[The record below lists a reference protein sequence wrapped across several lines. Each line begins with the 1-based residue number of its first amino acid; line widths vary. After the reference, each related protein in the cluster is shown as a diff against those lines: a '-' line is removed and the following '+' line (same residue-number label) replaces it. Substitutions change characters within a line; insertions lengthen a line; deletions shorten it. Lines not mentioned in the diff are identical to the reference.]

1 MKTFLIFVVLYT
13 INTGW
18 ASNSLSS
25 FETDYCTNY
34 KEGTK
39 TQPELW
45 KHCCLIHDMH
55 FWAGG
60 NKQNRYDSDVELKS
74 CIEETGSPYVARLMY
89 MAVRAG
95 SYSPI
100 KYSNKKW
107 NHGWKGRATF
117 ESLTNEDIDQLE
129 MELTT
134 GNYDYISVDIKNNFI
149 NTLRSRLE

>member
-1 MKTFLIFVVLYT
+1 MKALLTIVFLFVFTTVWAGNTVTFFQ
-13 INTGW
+13 
-18 ASNSLSS
+18 
-25 FETDYCTNY
+25 TDYCTNY
-34 KEGTK
+34 KEGTRS
-39 TQPELW
+39 QPDLW

-107 NHGWKGRATF
+107 NHGWKGRPAF
-117 ESLTNEDIDQLE
+117 QSLTTEDIDQVE
-129 MELTT
+129 SELTT
-134 GNYDYISVDIKNNFI
+134 SNYDYISVDLKNHFI
-149 NTLRSRLE
+149 NKLRSRLE

>member
-1 MKTFLIFVVLYT
+1 MKMFLIFSFFFV
-13 INTGW
+13 IHASW
-18 ASNSLSS
+18 AADILTPMQ
-25 FETDYCTNY
+25 TDYCTNY
-34 KEGTK
+34 KEGTR
-39 TQPELW
+39 TQPDLW

-107 NHGWKGRATF
+107 NHGWKERPTYK
-117 ESLTNEDIDQLE
+117 SLTNEDIDQIE
-129 MELTT
+129 SELS
-134 GNYDYISVDIKNNFI
+134 NDKYDYVSSELKIHFI

>member
-1 MKTFLIFVVLYT
+1 MKTFLT
-13 INTGW
+13 ILLMFTLNTAW
-18 ASNSLSS
+18 AGNSLSS
-25 FETDYCTNY
+25 FETDFCTNY
-34 KEGTK
+34 KEGTRS
-39 TQPELW
+39 QPDLW
-45 KHCCLIHDMH
+45 KHCCLVHDMH

-89 MAVRAG
+89 LAVRAG

-107 NHGWKGRATF
+107 NHGWKGRPTF
-117 ESLTNEDIDQLE
+117 ITLTHEDIDQVE
-129 MELTT
+129 TELAT
-134 GNYDYISVDIKNNFI
+134 GAYDYISPEIKIQFI